1 MSSFIFDTETSGL
14 PTGGRFPSYKDDEAY
29 STCRI
34 VSICWIVLN
43 PDLEEEECKY
53 FLIKPDGFIIPQS
66 AINIHGITNEEAN
79 ANGVRIESILDELTS
94 SLERCDNLVGH
105 NISFDFGVLLNE
117 MYRLN
122 MHDVISRLFSME
134 RICTMKRGKEVM
146 KMKKWPKLTALYEYL
161 TEHEMI
167 GAHNAQADTKAC
179 AVCYRIMYKI
189 PPPSLSLSLNLI
201 KSPCSPQLSAESTS
215 ASASASASYAP
226 KALNISL

>member
-14 PTGGRFPSYKDDEAY
+14 PTGGRFPSYKDNEAY

-43 PDLEEEECKY
+43 TDLEEEECKY
-53 FLIKPDGFIIPQS
+53 FLIKPDGFVIPQS
-66 AINIHGITNEEAN
+66 AINIHGITNEEAST
-79 ANGVRIESILDELTS
+79 NGVPVESIVDDLIS
-94 SLERCDNLVGH
+94 SLESCDNLVGH

-146 KMKKWPKLTALYEYL
+146 NIKKWPKLTALYEFL
-161 TEHEMI
+161 TEKEMI
-167 GAHNAQADTKAC
+167 GAHNAQADTEAC
-179 AVCYRIMYKI
+179 SVCYRIMYKI
-189 PPPSLSLSLNLI
+189 PPPSLSR
-201 KSPCSPQLSAESTS
+201 SPRRCLPQPSAEST
-215 ASASASASYAP
+215 SASASASYAP
-226 KALNISL
+226 KALNINL